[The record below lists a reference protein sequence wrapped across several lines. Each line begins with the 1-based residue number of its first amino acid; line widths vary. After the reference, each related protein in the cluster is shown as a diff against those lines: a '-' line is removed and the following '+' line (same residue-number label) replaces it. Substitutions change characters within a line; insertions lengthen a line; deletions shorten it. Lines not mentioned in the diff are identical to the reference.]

1 MIRLVLLRLLE
12 SYFRHRWLY
21 FLPIIIMAGMATY
34 VFLDTKPVYISR
46 GVLYVQKESLLSN
59 LTSVRDDGFS
69 WVTPADATV
78 DEIDELLATDAF
90 VSAVLQ
96 QTDLEANKKPDQDV
110 DDLVDELR
118 DALWVQTLGKNNLV
132 LIGVAHEKPEIT
144 KQAIEAVTNSY
155 LQWKINADREDSVA
169 AQVFFVDLIE
179 QRQAEVEE
187 ARTNMRTY
195 LEQHPEPLRGERPDI
210 EQLDISRL
218 QSEIDL
224 SENRLNDVLEKEENA
239 RLATNQAESDVR
251 QTYFVIDAPK
261 LPDQPELSLTDALVG
276 PIILVVVGVI
286 LSLVAI
292 IGSALIDRSF
302 RFPIDVRHGLDLPV
316 LAQVPDVRQKR
327 RWWQRGKPEET
338 IPGQAAQAAP

>member
-21 FLPIIIMAGMATY
+21 FLPIIIMAGIATY

-46 GVLYVQKESLLSN
+46 GVLYVQKESLLSS
-59 LTSVRDDGFS
+59 LTTVRDDGFT

-78 DEIDELLATDAF
+78 SEIEELLETDAF

-96 QTDLEANKKPDQDV
+96 QTDIEANKKPNQTL
-110 DDLVDELR
+110 DDLIDELR

-132 LIGVAHEKPEIT
+132 LIGVAFEKPEIT
-144 KQAIEAVTNSY
+144 KQAIEALTNSY

-179 QRQAEVEE
+179 QRKVGLDE
-187 ARTNMRTY
+187 ARSTMRAY
-195 LEQHPEPLRGERPDI
+195 LEQHPQPLRGERPDI
-210 EQLDISRL
+210 EKLEVSRL
-218 QSEIDL
+218 QSEMDL
-224 SENRLNDVLEKEENA
+224 SEKRLNDVLEKEENA

-261 LPDQPELSLTDALVG
+261 LPDKPEISTSDALVG
-276 PIILVVVGVI
+276 PIILVVVGII
-286 LSLVAI
+286 LSIVAI
-292 IGSALIDRSF
+292 VGSALIDRSF
-302 RFPIDVRHGLDLPV
+302 RFPIDVRHGIDLPV
-316 LAQVPDVRQKR
+316 LAQVPDIREKR
-327 RWWQRGKPEET
+327 RWWQQGNSEE
-338 IPGQAAQAAP
+338 PVSG